1 MATEYTV
8 RVHFTSGDERIV
20 SAVNFHNVG
29 EEGARSATAL
39 VDGREV
45 PIYNRPEWDF
55 LWYEQERRAES
66 EGTALSEWAQEPA
79 LSECPYCHQ
88 LHDLE
93 QIQLCPLNP
102 KNVVQ

>member
-1 MATEYTV
+1 MAEEYTV
-8 RVHFTSGDERIV
+8 RVHFISGDERIV
-20 SAVNFHNVG
+20 SAVHFHNVG
-29 EEGARSATAL
+29 EEGERSATAL
-39 VDGREV
+39 VDGFEV

-55 LWYEQERRAES
+55 LWYEQERR
-66 EGTALSEWAQEPA
+66 EGTALPEWAQEPT

>member
-1 MATEYTV
+1 MAEEYTV
-8 RVHFTSGDERIV
+8 RVHFISGDERIV
-20 SAVNFHNVG
+20 SAVHFHNVG
-29 EEGARSATAL
+29 EEGERSATAL

-55 LWYEQERRAES
+55 LWYEQ
-66 EGTALSEWAQEPA
+66 EWAQEPA